1 MTDMFIPKKERVII
15 TIEAIVYVIL
25 VVLASYFTICGD
37 MFIRM
42 VPMIYFLGIFGVIA
56 FNKPIVTVIL
66 SCVSTAVFGCLVE
79 HDVNSSIL
87 LFVIYSA
94 FMIICGEAT
103 GHILNLLYENYKL
116 RKFIKYYHKI
126 IYVIVLA
133 ACIFVPL
140 FFNNLVNSNFVS
152 YLIAEKDV
160 NEYIN
165 ENYAYSNYYMQD
177 AKYNSSYKGGMF
189 EFNAV
194 IDGINVQFNYT
205 FDEKVFD
212 VNMNKRKETL
222 NRIANAEINILLK
235 KYDLTN
241 LDVECRYDY
250 SEIATVPDIIKM
262 NILNVSTSEIDNV
275 VSFLRHIKEWS
286 KYSIIDRIDI
296 AIEEVNVSIT
306 KKDLAEKEITTE
318 YILNGMKYETL
329 SSKEGR

>member
-1 MTDMFIPKKERVII
+1 MTDMFIPKKERAII
-15 TIEAIVYVIL
+15 TMEAVIFVIL

-66 SCVSTAVFGCLVE
+66 SCISTAVFGCLVE
-79 HDVNSSIL
+79 HDINIDVV
-87 LFVIYSA
+87 LFVVYSA
-94 FMIICGEAT
+94 FMIICGEVT

-126 IYVIVLA
+126 IYVIVLV

-140 FFNNLVNSNFVS
+140 FLNNLVNSNFVS

-160 NEYIN
+160 DEYIN
-165 ENYAYSNYYMQD
+165 ENYAYSSYYMQD
-177 AKYNSSYKGGMF
+177 VKYNSSYKGGMF

-194 IDGINVQFNYT
+194 IDGVNVQLDYT
-205 FDEKVFD
+205 FDEKVTD
-212 VNMNKRKETL
+212 VNMNKRKEAL
-222 NRIANAEINILLK
+222 NRIANAEINILLR
-235 KYDLTN
+235 KYDLIN

-250 SEIATVPDIIKM
+250 SKIATIPDIIKM
-262 NILNVSTSEIDNV
+262 NILDVNSSEIDDV
-275 VSFLRHIKEWS
+275 VSFLKYIKEWS

-296 AIEEVNVSIT
+296 AIEDVNVSIT
-306 KKDLAEKEITTE
+306 KKDLEEEEITTE
-318 YILNGMKYETL
+318 YILNGMEYETL